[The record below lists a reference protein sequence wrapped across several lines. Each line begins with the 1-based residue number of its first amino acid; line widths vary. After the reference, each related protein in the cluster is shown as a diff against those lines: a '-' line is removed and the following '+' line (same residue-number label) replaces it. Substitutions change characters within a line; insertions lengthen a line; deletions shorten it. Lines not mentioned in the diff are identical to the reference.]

1 MSPSSPPA
9 VFSYFHSRGLCVEG
23 RGGVSQGRR
32 TAPGDGAGGDA
43 AARRGWRRGRSR
55 RLRQSERS
63 GGCGEPTGPG
73 CAVFVS
79 ESGAPEGD
87 RLRRCFCMI
96 CVCLYTPSDHR
107 SEVARA
113 GAVRCSCALFNELS
127 HASFIGAS
135 TAVLSKLPHSNCC
148 ERVPSRP
155 LRGRRGR
162 FPWPLGQGAL
172 KV

>member
-1 MSPSSPPA
+1 MRCVGKAKWRSW
-9 VFSYFHSRGLCVEG
+9 RGSFASLLLY
-23 RGGVSQGRR
+23 
-32 TAPGDGAGGDA
+32 DMI
-43 AARRGWRRGRSR
+43 
-55 RLRQSERS
+55 
-63 GGCGEPTGPG
+63 
-73 CAVFVS
+73 FVY
-79 ESGAPEGD
+79 
-87 RLRRCFCMI
+87 I
-96 CVCLYTPSDHR
+96 PSDHL